1 MNEITELLSGHL
13 PTAQFGSMPG
23 GGGYGG
29 WNMMSGSFGG
39 FTMIVL
45 LIVAIL
51 VVYLL
56 VRGKNGNTD
65 TPVDILKKRYARGE
79 LSKEEYE
86 RLRKD
91 IED

>member
-1 MNEITELLSGHL
+1 MNEVTELLSGPL

-23 GGGYGG
+23 GGGYGS

-39 FTMIVL
+39 LTMIVL

-56 VRGKNGNTD
+56 VRGKGGNSD
-65 TPVDILKKRYARGE
+65 TPVDILKKRYAKGE
-79 LSKEEYE
+79 LSKEEGM
-86 RLRKD
+86 
-91 IED
+91 